1 MGKITR
7 YENTYFM
14 GGIVKMRRKDREIT
28 DLNEIMKIIKKCD
41 VCSLAFFD
49 EEYPYIIP
57 LNFGV
62 TLVDDRITL
71 YFHGANVGKKLELI
85 KKNNKVGFEMNCSHK
100 LLLEEIAC
108 KSTME
113 FESVCGNG
121 VVEILNETEKK
132 DALTYL
138 MKQYSSKE
146 SFEFSKS
153 EVDAV
158 TVFKIV
164 VNEIQGKILKC
175 S

>member
-1 MGKITR
+1 
-7 YENTYFM
+7 M
-14 GGIVKMRRKDREIT
+14 GGIIKMRRKDREIT
-28 DLNEIMKIIKKCD
+28 DLDEIMKIIKKCD

-62 TLVDDRITL
+62 TLVEDMITL
-71 YFHGANVGKKLELI
+71 YFHGAKVGKKLELI

-113 FESVCGNG
+113 YESVCGNG
-121 VVEILNETEKK
+121 IVEILNESEKK
-132 DALTYL
+132 EALTYL

-146 SFEFSKS
+146 SYEFDKK
-153 EVDAV
+153 VLDAV
-158 TVFKIV
+158 TVFKVV
-164 VNEIQGKILKC
+164 VNEIHGKALKR